1 MVRGTCEDRRPTALN
16 TPRRKRTGEGGES
29 LLLCKQTI
37 TSLPEEC
44 SAQILQGARPEECL
58 AQGQEGQGTS
68 RRESLCVLNRPAP
81 TVVPRP
87 PVEVGGPCSPIHP
100 LPRLRHPPPDARL
113 SHLTGRG
120 GGQRK
125 FRNHGKETQQD
136 LGRPRVCLCAS
147 ETAAQGEE
155 EWGLV
160 FRAQSRVAARVPG
173 LIPGPNSTREVF
185 SQTVERGESRAA
197 ITRPEPFMGQG
208 GAGRS
213 QALGIRGQAE

>member
-58 AQGQEGQGTS
+58 AQGQEGRGTS

-120 GGQRK
+120 GGGSESSGTTERK
-125 FRNHGKETQQD
+125 PSKIWGDPGSACAPLRRQLRGKRSGVWFSEPSRGWP
-136 LGRPRVCLCAS
+136 LGS
-147 ETAAQGEE
+147 QG
-155 EWGLV
+155 
-160 FRAQSRVAARVPG
+160 
-173 LIPGPNSTREVF
+173 
-185 SQTVERGESRAA
+185 
-197 ITRPEPFMGQG
+197 
-208 GAGRS
+208 
-213 QALGIRGQAE
+213 